1 MKGEH
6 TSVEF
11 YLIDAFEIFHFL
23 PLYYLFERRGIQVKF
38 VAEPPESNTSGKWF
52 DYNRAIEILEV
63 NKVRYE
69 KNVTR
74 IVILLLQ
81 PRNLNC
87 SANIIIKR

>member
-52 DYNRAIEILEV
+52 DYDRA
-63 NKVRYE
+63 
-69 KNVTR
+69 